1 MAPRHKATP
10 LPRHD
15 DFLSESESSA
25 SDSELSPAEGR
36 YRDEVARSA
45 SAVALPP
52 SRQGSYK
59 DDEGSTAS
67 ENEKKPASNSHSRSS
82 LRRGASFDLG
92 SSDSSDGETD
102 EERLV
107 GTGKKSSRATAKVKG
122 KGKSKKPKRS
132 WLMRSVGD
140 GTATQVSTKP

>member
-1 MAPRHKATP
+1 MAPRHKAAP
-10 LPRHD
+10 VARHD
-15 DFLSESESSA
+15 DFLSESDSSA
-25 SDSELSPAEGR
+25 GSDSELSSQGKGG
-36 YRDEVARSA
+36 YRDDVARSA

-59 DDEGSTAS
+59 DDEGSS
-67 ENEKKPASNSHSRSS
+67 NNEKKPASRSRSS
-82 LRRGASFDLG
+82 LHRGDSFDLG
-92 SSDSSDGETD
+92 SSDSSEGETD

-107 GTGKKSSRATAKVKG
+107 GTGKKSSKAAGKTKG

-140 GTATQVSTKP
+140 GTTVQVSGSLRP